1 MRKVKAVYLA
11 LLFLLITAAAAFPQ
25 QETREDIIKVI
36 YQNIKVVVNGR
47 LINTPVAPFQVEEG
61 HLMVP
66 ARAVGEALGCTVEWD
81 PNTKTVYFSSSSLL
95 DTKRI
100 NTVHPVYVEELPVL
114 RNVGPF
120 FQLKSRPITIA
131 SRRFN
136 HGLIVELVAP
146 PPGDYK
152 EEDSPAHYA
161 ETVVELGGKYT
172 WLEGYLGVDDETRN
186 SHGSYQLKI
195 YGDDLLLYQSE
206 KIKPSQYPQKFI
218 LNVESF
224 YRLTFVVD
232 WEDTGR
238 GDYDRLWV
246 ALADLLVY

>member
-1 MRKVKAVYLA
+1 MRKVKAAYLA
-11 LLFLLITAAAAFPQ
+11 ILFLLITAVAAFPQ
-25 QETREDIIKVI
+25 QDVREELIRVV

-47 LINTPVAPFQVEEG
+47 LINTPIAPFQLEEG
-61 HLMVP
+61 YLMIP

-81 PNTKTVYFSSSSLL
+81 AGTNTVYITNNSLL
-95 DTKRI
+95 TTQNNNIIPR
-100 NTVHPVYVEELPVL
+100 VYVEELPVL

-136 HGLIVELVAP
+136 HGLVVELGAP
-146 PPGDYK
+146 HPQHKK

-186 SHGSYQLKI
+186 SRGSYELKI
-195 YGDDLLLYQSE
+195 YGDDLLLYHSE
-206 KIKPSQYPQKFI
+206 KIKPSQYPQKLI
-218 LNVESF
+218 LNVAKV
-224 YRLTFVVD
+224 YRLSLVVD

-238 GDYDRLWV
+238 GDYERLWA
-246 ALADLLVY
+246 ALAELFVY